1 MWAEL
6 LNVADAGLRAPFDSV
21 GEFFHLGGWVL
32 KWIVLAALVL
42 WTLIIERYW
51 YLKRVLPQEIAARKA
66 EWKARRERRSWTARR
81 IREQLISELKVGMNW
96 SLPLIRVIVPL
107 APLLGLL
114 GTVTGM
120 LEVFD
125 AMTAQGQSD
134 VRAMAN
140 GVSHAM
146 ISTLAGIVVSLN
158 GLYFSVQLSTRI
170 HTLSERL
177 PDQLRSEPLT

>member
-1 MWAEL
+1 
-6 LNVADAGLRAPFDSV
+6 
-21 GEFFHLGGWVL
+21 
-32 KWIVLAALVL
+32 
-42 WTLIIERYW
+42 
-51 YLKRVLPQEIAARKA
+51 
-66 EWKARRERRSWTARR
+66 
-81 IREQLISELKVGMNW
+81 
-96 SLPLIRVIVPL
+96 
-107 APLLGLL
+107 
-114 GTVTGM
+114 
-120 LEVFD
+120 
-125 AMTAQGQSD
+125 MTAQGQSD

>member
-1 MWAEL
+1 MHEVL
-6 LNVADAGLRAPFDSV
+6 AGGLAAPFESV
-21 GEFFHLGGWVL
+21 QAFFDLGGWVL
-32 KWIVLAALVL
+32 KWIALSAL
-42 WTLIIERYW
+42 LMWTLIIERYW
-51 YLKRVLPQEIAARKA
+51 YLRQVHPA
-66 EWKARRERRSWTARR
+66 ELARRRAAWLARSERNSWFARR
-81 IREQLISELKVGMNW
+81 IREQLISELKVGMNAT
-96 SLPLIRVIVPL
+96 LPLLRVFVPL

-125 AMTAQGQSD
+125 AMTASGQSD

-158 GLYFSVQLSTRI
+158 GLFFSVQLGTRI
-170 HTLSERL
+170 FKESERL
-177 PDQLRSEPLT
+177 PGSFGAPT

>member
-1 MWAEL
+1 MLNEIV
-6 LNVADAGLRAPFDSV
+6 NVASAGLRAPFDSV

-32 KWIVLAALVL
+32 KWIVLAAIVM

-51 YLKRVLPQEIAARKA
+51 YLRRVLPGELAARRA
-66 EWKARRERRSWTARR
+66 EWKARPERRSWYARR

-96 SLPLIRVIVPL
+96 TLPLIRVVVPL

-125 AMTAQGQSD
+125 AMTAQGQTD

-158 GLYFSVQLSTRI
+158 GLYFAVQLTTRVKNE
-170 HTLSERL
+170 TERL
-177 PDQLRSEPLT
+177 PDQLRTE